1 MKYDDR
7 IGFPGVFMRAALYA
21 RVSTDDQAREGFSL
35 DAQVKRMTAYCRVRG
50 WEVAD
55 IYRDE
60 GYSGRYD
67 DRPEYT
73 RMMSESDRW
82 DILLVLKMDR
92 IHRNSVNFAK
102 MMDRLRAEG
111 KDFNSMQD
119 KFDTT
124 TAMGRF
130 VMDIMQRIA
139 QLESEQI
146 GERVKLGMTFK
157 AKGGGGH
164 LGSGH
169 PYGYEYS
176 GGSMKVVEPEA
187 AVVRDVFNMRLR
199 GSTYSEIADYLNK
212 SGVPTK
218 RGGTWRPQTVSNMIR
233 NPVYV
238 GYVDWNGI
246 IRKGDQ
252 EPVVPMEKFVA
263 LNGPLE
269 EKRCA
274 RRCTSGSRPRSRP
287 PRDIPWRRRDPS
299 WRIIASQ
306 RDGTFTTSTRT
317 TGTPEGT
324 TNARRTGG

>member
-1 MKYDDR
+1 
-7 IGFPGVFMRAALYA
+7 MRAALYA

-35 DAQVKRMTAYCRVRG
+35 DAQIKRMTAYCRVRG

-60 GYSGRYD
+60 GYSGRSA
-67 DRPEYT
+67 DRPEYM
-73 RMMSESDRW
+73 RMMSEMGTW

-92 IHRNSVNFAK
+92 IHRNSVNFAL

-157 AKGGGGH
+157 AKSGGGH

-176 GGSMKVVEPEA
+176 DGVMRVVESEA
-187 AVVRDVFNMRLR
+187 SVVRDVYNMRLR
-199 GSTYSEIADYLNK
+199 GSTMSGIAEYLNK

-218 RGGTWRPQTVSNMIR
+218 RGGAWRPQTISNMLR

-238 GYVDWNGI
+238 GYIDWNGI
-246 IRKGDQ
+246 VRKGDQ
-252 EPVVPMEKFVA
+252 EPIVSMEKYEA
-263 LNGPLE
+263 LNGPLVVD
-269 EKRCA
+269 RCA
-274 RRCTSGSRPRSRP
+274 RRCTSGYPRRSRRRRVTPWMPRSS
-287 PRDIPWRRRDPS
+287 S
-299 WRIIASQ
+299 WRTTAWP
-306 RDGTFTTSTRT
+306 RAGTSTLSTRT
-317 TGTPEGT
+317 TATQEGT
-324 TNARRTGG
+324 TSVRHTAG

>member
-1 MKYDDR
+1 MAS
-7 IGFPGVFMRAALYA
+7 PGVSMRAALYA

-35 DAQVKRMTAYCRVRG
+35 DAQIKRMTAYCRVRG
-50 WEVAD
+50 WDVAD

-60 GYSGRYD
+60 GFSGRSA
-67 DRPEYT
+67 DRPEYS

-82 DILLVLKMDR
+82 DIILVLKMDR
-92 IHRNSVNFAK
+92 IHRNSVNFAA

-157 AKGGGGH
+157 AKEGGGH

-176 GGSMKVVEPEA
+176 GGSMRVVEAEA
-187 AVVRDVFNMRLR
+187 AVVRDIFNMRLR
-199 GSTYSEIADYLNK
+199 GSTFKEIAEYLNR

-218 RGGTWRPQTVSNMIR
+218 RGGVWRPQTISNILR

-246 IRKGDQ
+246 VRRGDQ
-252 EPVVPMEKFVA
+252 EPVVSMEKYVA

-269 EKRCA
+269 DQRCA
-274 RRCTSGSRPRSRP
+274 P
-287 PRDIPWRRRDPS
+287 PCM
-299 WRIIASQ
+299 
-306 RDGTFTTSTRT
+306 
-317 TGTPEGT
+317 
-324 TNARRTGG
+324 